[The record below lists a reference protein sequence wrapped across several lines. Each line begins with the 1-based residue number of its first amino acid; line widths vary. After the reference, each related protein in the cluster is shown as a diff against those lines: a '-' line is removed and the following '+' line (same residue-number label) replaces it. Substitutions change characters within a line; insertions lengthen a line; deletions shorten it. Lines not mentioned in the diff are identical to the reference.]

1 MPIICNNCGTELADG
16 VRFCRSCGSP
26 VAAAPAVSTPPQQPA
41 VRNTAFAPAGF
52 EDETAQ
58 PAPEPRTAAPEPAP
72 QPAPKPVQAEPQAV
86 QPAPAPAPSLTPTAP
101 APDPALTPT
110 AAPTAP
116 ANAPK
121 GGGALFILLAAVLIA
136 LIIGVIVFDI
146 LYLKGAIEFGKKSV
160 MLGDAAA
167 ALTKCR

>member
-26 VAAAPAVSTPPQQPA
+26 VAAAPAVSAPPPQPA
-41 VRNTAFAPAGF
+41 AQKNVFAPAEF
-52 EDETAQ
+52 DDELQQ
-58 PAPEPRTAAPEPAP
+58 PAPEPQTPAPEPVQVQP
-72 QPAPKPVQAEPQAV
+72 QVRVQ
-86 QPAPAPAPSLTPTAP
+86 QPAPAPAPA
-101 APDPALTPT
+101 PT
-110 AAPTAP
+110 AAPAPAEAPAPAPTPAPSAP

-121 GGGALFILLAAVLIA
+121 GGGALGILLAIVLIA